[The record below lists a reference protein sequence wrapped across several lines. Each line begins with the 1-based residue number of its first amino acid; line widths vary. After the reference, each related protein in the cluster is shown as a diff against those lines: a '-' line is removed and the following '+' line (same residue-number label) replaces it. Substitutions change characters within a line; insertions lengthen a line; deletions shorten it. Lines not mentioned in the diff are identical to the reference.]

1 MEKKEY
7 QQITL
12 ESSLKTICFPNGN
25 TTIISLY
32 IMLTLNYITIQIS
45 LSLVTPAFLPGTK
58 NSIKM
63 TIGLTHFDGLYYCL
77 F

>member
-1 MEKKEY
+1 MEKKEH

-45 LSLVTPAFLPGTK
+45 LSLVTPAFLTR
-58 NSIKM
+58 
-63 TIGLTHFDGLYYCL
+63 H
-77 F
+77 